1 MCIHRETL
9 EKEPFFFEI
18 VNMNFRLIITYLYRE
33 YQNFYEIVT
42 DDGTEKNVSEIN
54 KVLDYIFE
62 NLTEDISLEVLAD
75 IAGFEKNYFLRKFK
89 KTTQYTPMSYIK
101 EKRLEKA
108 KELLHRS
115 DMNISQIALA
125 SGFKTVHYFSKVFYE
140 STGIRPSDYRNSI
153 NGV

>member
-1 MCIHRETL
+1 MCKNRLAQNGKKHQKSQRKGVFFDFRRHFEQKA
-9 EKEPFFFEI
+9 EKICGKFE
-18 VNMNFRLIITYLYRE
+18 
-33 YQNFYEIVT
+33 
-42 DDGTEKNVSEIN
+42 S
-54 KVLDYIFE
+54 
-62 NLTEDISLEVLAD
+62 
-75 IAGFEKNYFLRKFK
+75 FLVCRKFK